1 MNPKAIFGN
10 VEALLAN
17 MVDDELPT
25 NVVAGDPKTKYGEL
39 LSQDGLDV
47 GVWSCTVGCWDIKDY
62 EVDEVM
68 VLLSGKMV
76 LTDEEGNAKELSKGD
91 FFFIPKGWN
100 GRWEVI
106 EDMEKVYVI
115 MS

>member
-1 MNPKAIFGN
+1 MNPKVIFGN

-17 MVDDELPT
+17 MVEDDPPA
-25 NVVAGDPKTKYGEL
+25 NIVAGDPKTMYGEL

-47 GVWSCTVGCWDIKDY
+47 GVWRCTVGSFVVEDY
-62 EVDEVM
+62 SIDEVM
-68 VLLSGKMV
+68 LLLSGKMR
-76 LTDEEGNAKELSKGD
+76 LTDTEGNAKELSKGD
-91 FFFIPKGWN
+91 LFFIPKGWN
-100 GRWEVI
+100 GRWDVI